1 MLIDEGEEAGGGACS
16 LDEAGGDT
24 PANEGQEEMEVQGSG
39 GGEEGTTEAARA
51 TSAAAAAG
59 APNSDAPL
67 APEHRRRRHVFVLSR
82 SRGPVRNLD
91 LEAIDF

>member
-1 MLIDEGEEAGGGACS
+1 MDLAAEMLE
-16 LDEAGGDT
+16 LT
-24 PANEGQEEMEVQGSG
+24 KWFK
-39 GGEEGTTEAARA
+39 AARA